1 MDGKTLYERYAN
13 QLEDFWGR
21 RRNRPAY
28 SRDFSIAGHT
38 VRLTGNDPQLLASA
52 EHAQPLYS
60 TAPDAGSPPFHI
72 HLIARPMPL
81 AAGSLPDNLFD
92 HIQYAGYDQWLALHL
107 GPWGLCQ
114 VDLNQKRAVAVL
126 DPALA
131 GQPAL
136 VSRYLLNTIL
146 TNFLIASGYGFLHA
160 TGLLKGRKALLLMAP
175 HNSGKST
182 AAMHLALS
190 GYRLLSDSMIFIDG
204 RSPPGLLGFPV
215 GRLKLRP
222 DMVATFPQLA
232 PLLEEEPARGEI
244 KYAVDLRRLDPGLVC
259 ETIVRPSH
267 VALCLLSLHDTAA
280 SHTRPAT
287 PEEVIEAVM
296 ANSLFYDTAG
306 VWESNLA
313 RIGPLVELAETYH
326 LAAGRDPDQLL
337 AAVDR
342 L

>member
-1 MDGKTLYERYAN
+1 MDGKTLYGRYAD

-28 SRDFSIAGHT
+28 SRDFKIAGHT
-38 VRLTGNDPQLLASA
+38 VRLTGNDAQLLASA
-52 EHAQPLYS
+52 DHAQPLYS

-72 HLIARPMPL
+72 HLIAWPMPM
-81 AAGSLPDNLFD
+81 ATGPLPDNLFD
-92 HIQYAGYDQWLALHL
+92 YIQYAGFDQWLALHL
-107 GPWGLCQ
+107 GSWGLCQ
-114 VDLNQKRAVAVL
+114 VDLHRKQAVGVL
-126 DPALA
+126 APALSE
-131 GQPAL
+131 QPAL

-182 AAMHLALS
+182 AAMRLALS
-190 GYRLLSDSMIFIDG
+190 GYRLLSDSMIFVDG
-204 RSPPGLLGFPV
+204 RSPPGLMGFPV

-222 DMVATFPQLA
+222 DMAAAFPRLA

-259 ETIVRPSH
+259 ESIIQPSH
-267 VALCLLSLHDTAA
+267 IALCLLSRSESTTTHI
-280 SHTRPAT
+280 RPAT
-287 PEEVIEAVM
+287 PEEVTEAVM
-296 ANSLFYDTAG
+296 ANSLFYDTAE
-306 VWESNLA
+306 VWENNLA
-313 RIGPLVELAETYH
+313 RIAPLVELADCYH
-326 LAAGRDPDQLL
+326 LVAGHDPDQLL
-337 AAVDR
+337 AAVEA